1 MTEGILTATDV
12 GVSAV
17 EKEWS
22 ATGEGDEARQVR
34 YVAVESVGLRCC
46 WN

>member
-1 MTEGILTATDV
+1 MTEGILAATDV

-22 ATGEGDEARQVR
+22 ATGEGDEARRVC
-34 YVAVESVGLRCC
+34 YVEVESDGLRCC
-46 WN
+46 RN